1 MSERTENLG
10 RRVELRRERQR
21 LAAECDGLRGLLRRQ
36 LPLDDE
42 VDDLDGEGIFNSAL
56 ALRQSL
62 VELSG
67 VNKKRLCHSK
77 WLTA

>member
-21 LAAECDGLRGLLRRQ
+21 LTAECDGLRGLLRRQ
-36 LPLDDE
+36 LPLDVE
-42 VDDLDGEGIFNSAL
+42 VDDLDGEGIFNAAL

-62 VELSG
+62 MELSG
-67 VNKKRLCHSK
+67 INRRLAV
-77 WLTA
+77 LNRELGD

>member
-21 LAAECDGLRGLLRRQ
+21 LAAESDGHRGLLRRQ

-67 VNKKRLCHSK
+67 VNKKIAILNRELGD
-77 WLTA
+77 

>member
-36 LPLDDE
+36 LDDE

-67 VNKKRLCHSK
+67 VNKKIAILNRELGD
-77 WLTA
+77 

>member
-42 VDDLDGEGIFNSAL
+42 VDDLDARAL
-56 ALRQSL
+56 
-62 VELSG
+62 LSCRESI
-67 VNKKRLCHSK
+67 KK
-77 WLTA
+77 